1 MEKDFEKKYHD
12 VETDH
17 WWFKSRRKYLL
28 DLVKNAPKNSKILD
42 IGCSSGIF
50 LKDLE
55 ALGFKIENL
64 YGIDISN
71 SAIENCKANG
81 IQNSFVMDAQNI
93 TLTESF
99 DIIIASDCLEHL
111 EDDKKAL
118 KNWKSLLKIGGTMYV
133 FVPAYMSLWSYHDTI
148 NMHYR
153 RYTNKELK
161 SKLIAENLAI
171 EKASYWNFVLFIPV
185 FAFRKITSIFNKNK
199 KGEGDISIG
208 NSFLNSCLLQLIIL
222 ENKLLKAVN
231 FPFGVSTFCIAK
243 RID

>member
-12 VETDH
+12 VETEH

-55 ALGFKIENL
+55 ALGFKLENL
-64 YGIDISN
+64 YGIDISD

-153 RYTNKELK
+153 RYTNEELK
-161 SKLIAENLAI
+161 SKLVAENLSV
-171 EKASYWNFVLFIPV
+171 EKASYWNFFLFIPV
-185 FAFRKITSIFNKNK
+185 YAFRKLTSLFNKNK

-208 NSFLNSCLLQLIIL
+208 NSFVNSSLFNLILL
-222 ENKLLKAVN
+222 ENKLLKSVN
-231 FPFGVSTFCIAK
+231 FPFGVSTFCVAK